1 MEETTEQAQGGSW
14 ATIIGVVLMATF
26 IIGAFSIFH
35 MRQAHDLSKDA
46 VGIAG
51 NFIRNSPVIDQNLGA
66 VHTVQA
72 TSERGGGSED
82 SPTYALDFNVSGA
95 KATGIVKV
103 NVAYARDQWQVQSG
117 DLDLNGKNYNLR

>member
-14 ATIIGVVLMATF
+14 ATIIGVVLVAIF
-26 IIGAFSIFH
+26 IIVCFSIFH
-35 MRQAHDLSKDA
+35 MRQSHDLSKDA
-46 VGIAG
+46 VGIAR

-66 VHTVQA
+66 VHAVQA
-72 TSERGGGSED
+72 TSERSGGTED

-103 NVAYARDQWQVQSG
+103 DVAYARDQWQVQSG
-117 DLDLNGKNYNLR
+117 DLDLNGKTYNLR